1 MLTNAQMTP
10 NRYGIWSQARKRI
23 NYIKEQL
30 RAGKTVYL
38 CTPLTMIKCTV
49 KHLDM
54 LKATRT
60 GAYVQ
65 MGKRWNCIDYCAI
78 RVQ

>member
-1 MLTNAQMTP
+1 MLANDKMTP
-10 NRYGIWSQARKRI
+10 NRYGKWHQARQRI
-23 NYIKEQL
+23 NYIKDQL

-38 CTPLTMIKCTV
+38 CTTLTMIKCTA

-54 LKATRT
+54 LKATKT

-65 MGKRWNCIDYCAI
+65 MGKRWDCIDYCAI